1 MVGPAKAM
9 GMGITMFIILIMS
22 VVGMGMGSKISGVA
36 GGSIP
41 FLNNSSGNATE
52 SAQGLK
58 SLAAQNDEMK
68 ETMRQQIDE
77 EASVMLQKC
86 ADSGQCEDLELLKE
100 MCSNNILKLESCT
113 DPRLKELFAGA

>member
-22 VVGMGMGSKISGVA
+22 VVGMGSKISGVA

-41 FLNNSSGNATE
+41 FPNSSSGNATE
-52 SAQGLK
+52 SSQGLK

-68 ETMRQQIDE
+68 DTMRKQIDE
-77 EASVMLQKC
+77 EASAMLQKC
-86 ADSGQCEDLELLKE
+86 ADSGQCEDLGLLRE
-100 MCSNNILKLESCT
+100 MCSNNILKLESCS
-113 DPRLKELFAGA
+113 DPRLWQLG